1 VRPLGVSP
9 RAGGFFLFLDDQ
21 RRCCA
26 RRQPI
31 VDVTMISFRAKMS
44 SLTTSQRAAIIKQ
57 MKAIKARIENPRLTI
72 EEVDL
77 LRKERGLLE
86 KQIMN
91 DRNAK

>member
-1 VRPLGVSP
+1 
-9 RAGGFFLFLDDQ
+9 
-21 RRCCA
+21 
-26 RRQPI
+26 
-31 VDVTMISFRAKMS
+31 MISFRAKMS